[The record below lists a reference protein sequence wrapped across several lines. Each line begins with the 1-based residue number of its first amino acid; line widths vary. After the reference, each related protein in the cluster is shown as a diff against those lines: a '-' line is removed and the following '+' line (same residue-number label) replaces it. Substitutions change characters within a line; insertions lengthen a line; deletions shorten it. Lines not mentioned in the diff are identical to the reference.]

1 MKYLL
6 ATTTLVS
13 ILTLSST
20 ALLAGDKHNKRHNQ
34 HRFDDSAR
42 VTHVEPIYTSVRVS
56 SPQRECRNHNSH
68 RSNYQSRESYT
79 TTIAG
84 GIVGGVLGNQFGG
97 GNGKKILTV
106 AGALLGGSIGRDL
119 GYQQPQTRTTSRY
132 NHGEECHMVQTYHQ
146 EQRVDGY
153 NVTYRYQGQTYT
165 SRMDYDPGRRLPIE
179 VSVRPRRNYY

>member
-1 MKYLL
+1 MKHLL

-20 ALLAGDKHNKRHNQ
+20 ALLAGDKHHKRHQQ
-34 HRFDDSAR
+34 HRFDDTAR
-42 VTHVEPIYTSVRVS
+42 VTHVEPIYTSVRVA
-56 SPQRECRNHNSH
+56 SPQRECRNRNHNYH
-68 RSNYQSRESYT
+68 RSDYQSRESYT

-84 GIVGGVLGNQFGG
+84 GLVGGVLGNQFGG

-119 GYQQPQTRTTSRY
+119 GYQPRTTSRY
-132 NHGEECHMVQTYHQ
+132 NRGEECQMVQTYHQ

-153 NVTYRYQGQTYT
+153 QVSYRYQGQTYT
-165 SRMDYDPGRRLPIE
+165 SRMDYDPGRRLPVE
-179 VSVRPRRNYY
+179 VSVRPRTNYY